1 MCLDAPL
8 FTPFSWLSHLAVLSV
23 AGKVVITLTLK
34 YSYLTVH
41 TERDQKSLTCPVY
54 AVRTEWLMLR
64 AEADREGDSGPVD
77 TGSGRRGR
85 CRR

>member
-64 AEADREGDSGPVD
+64 AEADREGDSWPVD